1 MEVKNF
7 LNKHKV
13 LISVIL
19 SLIVFFYLA
28 FLFVVPNVINLNN
41 YKKDIQKLV
50 SDTTK
55 LNLDFDNLKIVTTA
69 DLKAGVNVE
78 NAALSYAD
86 GKKIASVKDAEVKI
100 AVLPLIFKTLRVTD
114 ISAANL
120 EANVTLQKDGQVDIV
135 RHMEKVLAEDEDLDM
150 EMQEFPVKFSSKL
163 PVVKINNYLFVLNDE
178 KNAAAL
184 NLKGDTFV
192 FDEAVL
198 NKHFRVS
205 SSGKFLLNGK
215 ENVLYNFRIKTFWPA
230 VASSQD
236 NASSGLP
243 DVDFV
248 KALLTYNPKADIE
261 ADLILKEHL
270 GHTDINGY
278 INA

>member
-19 SLIVFFYLA
+19 SLIVIFYLA

-69 DLKAGVNVE
+69 DLKAGVNIE

-120 EANVTLQKDGQVDIV
+120 EANVTLQKDGQVDVV
-135 RHMEKVLAEDEDLDM
+135 RHIENHIKKVLADNSSAADTDISDDLSEDEDLDM
-150 EMQEFPVKFSSKL
+150 EMQEFPVKFSYKL

-178 KNAAAL
+178 KNSAAL

-198 NKHFRVS
+198 N
-205 SSGKFLLNGK
+205 
-215 ENVLYNFRIKTFWPA
+215 
-230 VASSQD
+230 
-236 NASSGLP
+236 
-243 DVDFV
+243 
-248 KALLTYNPKADIE
+248 
-261 ADLILKEHL
+261 
-270 GHTDINGY
+270 
-278 INA
+278 